1 MCVTQV
7 YKTRPSKKKFI
18 TDVVVKVAD
27 DFSLNNTFF
36 SKLSVFLFFFFYF
49 SFFFFFCF
57 QQYWRKNPLNLLGY
71 KSLEIILDDTPQCEF
86 WKISKNELFK
96 L

>member
-1 MCVTQV
+1 MCVTRV
-7 YKTRPSKKKFI
+7 DKTRPSTKKFI

-36 SKLSVFLFFFFYF
+36 SKLSVFLFFCF
-49 SFFFFFCF
+49 SFFCF

-71 KSLEIILDDTPQCEF
+71 KSLERILDDTLQCEF
-86 WKISKNELFK
+86 WKISKKELFK